1 MDNPTQYI
9 PMDDTT
15 RLIII
20 LGLLVPFVVNTITE
34 ACLRSKTAKTVLQVI
49 FTIPACSAYVALLGF
64 LFQEK
69 MPGSFVLILLVLGG
83 IVLFILAYHLV
94 AWVLQSLF
102 TSSKPINSS
111 NEPRSDFNTD
121 TEPTSLPKAYAPIES
136 PKIVVDSDPTPKKQN
151 IPLAPQPQ
159 PTGISVKAHEPIKTD
174 TSQKPEATS
183 QQPTF
188 KKEEIKQ
195 TLTTCLKCGK
205 VLTSSTCNYCRYD
218 HTKKVLLLNRVD
230 PRKLQLAKK

>member
-1 MDNPTQYI
+1 VDNPTQYI

-20 LGLLVPFVVNTITE
+20 LGLVVPFVINTISE

-69 MPGSFVLILLVLGG
+69 MPGSFVLILLILGG

-102 TSSKPINSS
+102 TSLSPNNSS
-111 NEPRSDFNTD
+111 NEPKLDFKAGS
-121 TEPTSLPKAYAPIES
+121 ESSPLPKANIPIEP
-136 PKIVVDSDPTPKKQN
+136 PKIVVDPDPTPKKQT
-151 IPLAPQPQ
+151 IPVTPQPQ
-159 PTGISVKAHEPIKTD
+159 STGISARAHEPIKTG
-174 TSQKPEATS
+174 TSQKPETSS
-183 QQPTF
+183 QQPTV

-205 VLTSSTCNYCRYD
+205 ALTSSTCDCCHYD

-230 PRKLQLAKK
+230 PRKLQMAKK